1 MEIQIQEDKKSVVIF
16 LEGSLD
22 SITAPE
28 VEKEFRLFTTDLY
41 GLQWPPFH
49 LHGIERRQGSRCPSS
64 AQRRQRVCSFHFG
77 FNRTDAYV

>member
-22 SITAPE
+22 SIT
-28 VEKEFRLFTTDLY
+28 TDLY
-41 GLQWPPFH
+41 GLQWSPLH

>member
-28 VEKEFRLFTTDLY
+28 VEKEFI
-41 GLQWPPFH
+41 WPPVVSASS
-49 LHGIERRQGSRCPSS
+49 SR
-64 AQRRQRVCSFHFG
+64 
-77 FNRTDAYV
+77 Y